1 MKNVLVTYAS
11 RSGSTTEIANKIAE
25 VLRIKGENVSVLPVT
40 SVTDLS
46 AYDAVVLGSA
56 VYVGHWMKE
65 AAEFLEAHEGALSTR
80 PVWIFSSGPT
90 GQGDPVER
98 LHGWRFPQAQ
108 QAIADRIKPRD
119 IVLFHGEIDMHDL
132 NFGEKIMIR
141 ALGAPTG
148 DFRDWNAITAWAESI
163 AQVLHPLEVKASVGG
178 VTLEQSGR

>member
-25 VLRIKGENVSVLPVT
+25 VLRIKGDKVSVLPVT
-40 SVTDLS
+40 SVTDLN
-46 AYDAVVLGSA
+46 AYNAVVLGSA

-65 AAEFLEAHEGALSTR
+65 AAEFLEMHEGALSTR

-108 QAIADRIKPRD
+108 QAIADRVKPCD